1 MKSQLVATSRF
12 LSLVL
17 RHRPDVVGIEL
28 DAEGW
33 VSVEDLL
40 AACAQHVAHGR

>member
-1 MKSQLVATSRF
+1 MNQQLVATSKF

-17 RHRPDVVGIEL
+17 RHRPDVIDITL

-33 VSVEDLL
+33 VPVEDLL